1 MHVGIFTDGNF
12 ETTAY
17 NANDEIYIINTW
29 GAWRYFNKT
38 GKEIETDFKFNTLTQ
53 AKKYIGA
60 FL

>member
-1 MHVGIFTDGNF
+1 MHVGIFTDGNL

-17 NANDEIYIINTW
+17 NANDEIYIINMW

-60 FL
+60 YL